1 MKKRYEFFCN
11 RKFAIQ
17 RFVDQRVDYQEN
29 DYYFGLIKIT
39 VNILLLLLFVKEF
52 FIYIR
57 DQCNSKQGFSII
69 WHVI

>member
-1 MKKRYEFFCN
+1 MKFFCN
-11 RKFAIQ
+11 RKFVIQ

-29 DYYFGLIKIT
+29 DHYLDLIKIT
-39 VNILLLLLFVKEF
+39 VLNILLLLLLFVKEF

-57 DQCNSKQGFSII
+57 DQCNSKQGFSIK